1 MSEPRPAAGRAPLR
15 FLTFR
20 VEAGHYALPAE
31 AVAEVVRLPALAR
44 LPQAPAGL
52 LGIGNLRG
60 TALPVASARA
70 LLGRAEAPAPL
81 ATARAIVLRGE
92 SPVALAVDGVGEL
105 VAIDPDQLEDAQ
117 AGALVRPGEKL
128 TGAFR
133 FHGARDV
140 ARVLDIVPLLATA
153 FAPRARPPRRPATG
167 AASAPAAPAIGAS
180 AGKLI
185 SFEAD
190 GQEYALAIE
199 EVREVVPLPESVTTL
214 PLGAARASPTGA
226 VERGVMVY
234 RDRLLPLFA
243 LRALLGLP
251 PATATRTA
259 KVVVVKH
266 GALWLGL
273 VVDRITAVLPLD
285 PARVEPIPPAL
296 AARVGGEA
304 RLKAIFRAGD
314 GSRLVSILDSHRLFR
329 EEVMQRLDTHDTA
342 EAATAPSE
350 GEEEASFLVFSL
362 GGDEYGLP
370 IAAVDEVMKV
380 PDTLT
385 RIPKTPAF
393 LEGVINLRG
402 AVLPVIDQRRRFD
415 LPPLTEGARRR
426 LIVLRS
432 GQHRAGILVDGVSEI
447 LRRPPDD
454 IAPAPDLAGEPTRL
468 VSGILN
474 LEQAGRIIL
483 LLDPAELLTRTERGL
498 LDAFAKAGPK
508 PATRPA
514 TRPASKAGP
523 KKA

>member
-20 VEAGHYALPAE
+20 VEAAHYALPAE
-31 AVAEVVRLPALAR
+31 EVAEVVRLPALAR

-70 LLGRAEAPAPL
+70 LLGQSEAPAPL
-81 ATARAIVLRGE
+81 ATARAIVLRGQ
-92 SPVALAVDGVGEL
+92 SPVALAVDAVGEL
-105 VAIDPDQLEDAQ
+105 VAIDPDRLEEAQ
-117 AGALVRPGEKL
+117 ASALVRPGEAF

-133 FHGARDV
+133 FHGERDV
-140 ARVLDIVPLLATA
+140 ARILDILPLLATA
-153 FAPRARPPRRPATG
+153 FAPRARPARPPAAG
-167 AASAPAAPAIGAS
+167 PASAPAATAMAAS

-190 GQEYALAIE
+190 GQEYALPIE
-199 EVREVVPLPESVTTL
+199 QVREVVPLPDAVTTL
-214 PLGAARASPTGA
+214 PLGEARASATEA
-226 VERGVMVY
+226 VARGVMVY

-243 LRALLGLP
+243 LRALLALP
-251 PATATRTA
+251 PAPATRTA
-259 KVVVVKH
+259 KVVVVKR

-314 GSRLVSILDSHRLFR
+314 GSRLVSILDAHTLFR
-329 EEVMQRLDTHDTA
+329 EEVMQRLDTHDAT
-342 EAATAPSE
+342 EAATAASE
-350 GEEEASFLVFSL
+350 GEDEASFLVFRL

-385 RIPKTPAF
+385 RVPKTPAF

-415 LPPLTEGARRR
+415 MPPLAEATRRR

-432 GQHRAGILVDGVSEI
+432 AHHRAGILVDSVSEI
-447 LRRPPDD
+447 LRRPQDA

-474 LEQAGRIIL
+474 LDQAGRIIL
-483 LLDPAELLTRTERGL
+483 LLDPDELLTRTERGL
-498 LDAFAKAGPK
+498 LDAFAKAGAK
-508 PATRPA
+508 TATRPA
-514 TRPASKAGP
+514 GKAGP
-523 KKA
+523 AKA